1 VMQALKDTQSNLVL
15 AVTSD
20 GTLRGLGDSTAP
32 IQQAINFGHLDRTGL
47 SVDVEVCL
55 STDLFAQMRAVFQL
69 QRVLSNRL
77 WAYGE
82 PNPPATMNV
91 RDVLRIATVGGAAAA
106 GLSHKIGTLTP
117 GKQADIV
124 LIRANDISTGPLNN
138 AYGTVVTGA
147 TSGNVDTVIIGG
159 KVKKSRG
166 KLVGNNPSSI
176 LRDAKKSRDFLAKA
190 AKLWVPEDILRDRP
204 NPIS

>member
-1 VMQALKDTQSNLVL
+1 M
-15 AVTSD
+15 
-20 GTLRGLGDSTAP
+20 
-32 IQQAINFGHLDRTGL
+32 
-47 SVDVEVCL
+47 DVEVCL

-77 WAYGE
+77 WAYGD

-159 KVKKSRG
+159 KVKKSKG

-190 AKLWVPEDILRDRP
+190 AKLWVPEDILRDTSQPDLMMQRQT
-204 NPIS
+204 SRALVRLV